1 MRPAK
6 THQEPANPSRQ
17 VLTWYVRALAAVRS
31 WAWLACPPPGLTGRV
46 PEDQGYASEGVF
58 IDPDAVPV
66 DAAVEDLE
74 LYRDMRSLAEPAIAA
89 VLVALLLPACGSRT
103 TDGEVDGIDAA
114 LIASIGDEYLEFVA
128 DRDPYLR
135 FRRGE
140 RVERFPDWTLEA
152 AEADAAFAQGL
163 LDRLAEVDEQAIQHE
178 DWISLELLRWNLG
191 LLVEAP
197 EHYWADFNIT
207 PYAAGG
213 FVLDILHQVL
223 GAAPL
228 GTEEERTHYLH
239 LLGEYGRTIG
249 QLADKVAGQKERGI
263 YLPKAQVGN
272 VVGMFEGYRGR
283 LEELFLPA
291 TDRVGDGAEDF
302 LAEVR
307 QQIETAIDSSFARLV
322 AELGDDYVAAAPEQV
337 GLAAVPG
344 GRDLYLHRV
353 RMHTT
358 TDLSPDEI
366 HEIGLGEVAR
376 LEAELAALR
385 EQIGFE
391 AGPEETAMKEFLDQV
406 RADPRFIARSPEEV
420 EERYMGYIEKI
431 EPHVADYF
439 EALPQ
444 APYGVRRLDPTSE
457 ATMTFG
463 VYQLP
468 TVANPRG
475 EYRYNGSDLENRSLF
490 SAQGLIYHELIPGHH
505 FQLALANERGDL
517 PRFRREAI
525 GYSAFTEG
533 WAEYAANLGKEM
545 GMYEDPYDL
554 YGRLVMEMFISCR
567 LVIDTGMNHLG
578 WDIERAREFMSARV
592 VYSDVEVAT
601 ELLRYS
607 ADIHGQALA
616 YRIGNLEILRLRQK
630 AEDAL
635 GDRFDIKAFHAAV
648 IGSGAMPM
656 VVLEEHI
663 DWWIGE
669 QG

>member
-1 MRPAK
+1 MRH
-6 THQEPANPSRQ
+6 T
-17 VLTWYVRALAAVRS
+17 
-31 WAWLACPPPGLTGRV
+31 
-46 PEDQGYASEGVF
+46 
-58 IDPDAVPV
+58 
-66 DAAVEDLE
+66 
-74 LYRDMRSLAEPAIAA
+74 SLFLA
-89 VLVALLLPACGSRT
+89 VLVVPLLAACSVEISRDGSAGAER
-103 TDGEVDGIDAA
+103 IAA
-114 LIASIGDEYLEFVA
+114 AGDEYLEFVA

-140 RVERFPDWTLEA
+140 RVDRFPDWTLEA

-163 LDRLAEVDEQAIQHE
+163 LDRLAEVDKQAIEHE

-213 FVLDILHQVL
+213 FVLDMLHQVL
-223 GAAPL
+223 GTASL
-228 GTEEERTHYLH
+228 GTDEERPHYVH
-239 LLGEYGRTIG
+239 LLSEYGRGIG
-249 QLADKVAGQKERGI
+249 QLADKVRGQKERGI
-263 YLPKAQVGN
+263 YLPKAQVPN

-283 LEELFLPA
+283 VEELFVPA
-291 TDRVGDGAEDF
+291 ADRVGDGADGF
-302 LAEVR
+302 LALVR
-307 QQIETAIDSSFARLV
+307 EAVETGIDAQFGRLI
-322 AELGDDYVAAAPEQV
+322 AELGEDYLAAAPEQV
-337 GLAAVPG
+337 GLGGVPG

-358 TDLSPDEI
+358 TDLSPEEI
-366 HEIGLGEVAR
+366 QEIGLEEVAR
-376 LEAELAALR
+376 LEDQMAALR

-391 AGPEETAMKEFLDQV
+391 AASEETAMKEFLDQV
-406 RADPRFIARSPEEV
+406 RADPRFIAQSPEEV

-439 EALPQ
+439 EALPE

-468 TVANPRG
+468 TAANPRG

-517 PRFRREAI
+517 PRFRRETI
-525 GYSAFTEG
+525 GYGAFTEG

-545 GMYEDPYDL
+545 GMYEDRYDL

-592 VYSDVEVAT
+592 VYSDVEIAT

-616 YRIGNLEILRLRQK
+616 YRIGNLEILRLRKK

-656 VVLEEHI
+656 VVLDEHI
-663 DWWIGE
+663 DWWIE
-669 QG
+669 QQG

>member
-1 MRPAK
+1 MK
-6 THQEPANPSRQ
+6 TTSFC
-17 VLTWYVRALAAVRS
+17 VAVVV
-31 WAWLACPPPGLTGRV
+31 V
-46 PEDQGYASEGVF
+46 P
-58 IDPDAVPV
+58 
-66 DAAVEDLE
+66 
-74 LYRDMRSLAEPAIAA
+74 
-89 VLVALLLPACGSRT
+89 LLWACGGSST
-103 TDGEVDGIDAA
+103 GDAAA
-114 LIASIGDEYLEFVA
+114 LIASIGDEYAAFAAEQS
-128 DRDPYLR
+128 PYIK

-140 RVERFPDWTLEA
+140 TVTEFPDWTLEA
-152 AEADAAFAQGL
+152 AEEAAAFAQGL
-163 LDRLAEVDEQAIQHE
+163 LDRLAEVDEQAIDHE

-213 FVLDILHQVL
+213 FILDILHQVI

-228 GTEEERTHYLH
+228 GTEEERAHYLH
-239 LLGEYGRTIG
+239 LLGEYGQTIG

-263 YLPKAQVGN
+263 FLPKAQVGN
-272 VVGMFEGYRGR
+272 VIGMFEGYRGR
-283 LEELFLPA
+283 LDELFVPA
-291 TDRVGDGAEDF
+291 PDRTGDGAEDF
-302 LAEVR
+302 LVEVR
-307 QQIETAIDSSFARLV
+307 KQIETAIDSSFVRLV

-344 GRDLYLHRV
+344 GRELYLHRV

-358 TDLSPDEI
+358 TDLSPEEI
-366 HEIGLGEVAR
+366 HRIGLDEVAR
-376 LEAELAALR
+376 LEAGLAALR

-391 AGPEETAMKEFLDQV
+391 AASEETAMKEFLDEI
-406 RADPRFIARSPEEV
+406 RADPRFIAQSPEEV

-439 EALPQ
+439 EALPE

-468 TVANPRG
+468 TAANPRG

-505 FQLALANERGDL
+505 FQLALANEREDL
-517 PRFRREAI
+517 PRFRRETI
-525 GYSAFTEG
+525 GYGAFTEG

-545 GMYEDPYDL
+545 GVYENAYDL

-663 DWWIGE
+663 DWWIDQ

>member
-1 MRPAK
+1 MR
-6 THQEPANPSRQ
+6 QCDDEE
-17 VLTWYVRALAAVRS
+17 VLEAMKRISIFAAL
-31 WAWLACPPPGLTGRV
+31 
-46 PEDQGYASEGVF
+46 
-58 IDPDAVPV
+58 
-66 DAAVEDLE
+66 
-74 LYRDMRSLAEPAIAA
+74 
-89 VLVALLLPACGSRT
+89 LVVLLLPACGART
-103 TDGEVDGIDAA
+103 TDGEAAGPGSSA
-114 LIASIGDEYLEFVA
+114 LIASVGDEYAAFAA
-128 DRDPYLR
+128 DQSPYIR

-140 RVERFPDWTLEA
+140 TVTEFPDSTLEA
-152 AEADAAFAQGL
+152 AEANAAFAQNL
-163 LDRLAEVDEQAIQHE
+163 LDRLADIDEQAIDHE

-191 LLVEAP
+191 LLIKAP

-228 GTEEERTHYLH
+228 GTDEERAHYLH
-239 LLGEYGRTIG
+239 LLGEYGQTIG
-249 QLADKVAGQKERGI
+249 QLADKVEGQKERGI
-263 YLPKAQVGN
+263 YLPKAQVPN

-283 LEELFLPA
+283 LEKLFLPGP
-291 TDRVGDGAEDF
+291 DRVGDGAEGF

-307 QQIETAIDSSFARLV
+307 QKIETAIDSEFTRLI
-322 AELGDDYVAAAPEQV
+322 AELGDDYLEAAPEQV
-337 GLAAVPG
+337 GLGGVPG

-358 TDLSPDEI
+358 TDLSPEEI
-366 HEIGLGEVAR
+366 HEIGLEEVAR
-376 LEAELAALR
+376 LETEMAALR
-385 EQIGFE
+385 EQIGFM
-391 AGPEETAMKEFLDQV
+391 ASSEETAMKEFLDQV
-406 RADPRFIARSPEEV
+406 RADPRFVASSAEEV

-431 EPHVADYF
+431 EPRVADYF
-439 EALPQ
+439 EALPE
-444 APYGVRRLDPTSE
+444 APYGVRRLDETSE

-505 FQLALANERGDL
+505 FQLALANEREDL
-517 PRFRREAI
+517 PRFRRETI
-525 GYSAFTEG
+525 GYGAFTEG

-545 GMYEDPYDL
+545 GMYKDPCDL

-578 WDIERAREFMSARV
+578 WDLERAREFMSARV
-592 VYSDVEVAT
+592 VYSDVEIAT

-616 YRIGNLEILRLRQK
+616 YRIGNLEILRLRKK
-630 AEDAL
+630 AEDGL
-635 GDRFDIKAFHAAV
+635 GDQFDLKAFHAAV

-663 DWWIGE
+663 DWWIE
-669 QG
+669 QQG

>member
-1 MRPAK
+1 MK
-6 THQEPANPSRQ
+6 TTSFC
-17 VLTWYVRALAAVRS
+17 VAVVV
-31 WAWLACPPPGLTGRV
+31 V
-46 PEDQGYASEGVF
+46 P
-58 IDPDAVPV
+58 
-66 DAAVEDLE
+66 
-74 LYRDMRSLAEPAIAA
+74 
-89 VLVALLLPACGSRT
+89 LLWACGGSST
-103 TDGEVDGIDAA
+103 GDAAA
-114 LIASIGDEYLEFVA
+114 LIASIGDEYAVFAA
-128 DRDPYLR
+128 DQSPYIK

-140 RVERFPDWTLEA
+140 TVTEFPDWTLEA
-152 AEADAAFAQGL
+152 AEEAAAFAQGL
-163 LDRLAEVDEQAIQHE
+163 LDRLAEVDKQAIEHE

-207 PYAAGG
+207 PYAGGG

-228 GTEEERTHYLH
+228 GTDEERVHYLH
-239 LLGEYGRTIG
+239 LLGEYGQTVG
-249 QLADKVAGQKERGI
+249 QFADKVAGQKERGI

-283 LEELFLPA
+283 REELFVPA
-291 TDRVGDGAEDF
+291 PDRVGDGAEEF
-302 LAEVR
+302 LVQVQEAV
-307 QQIETAIDSSFARLV
+307 ETGIDAQFGRLI
-322 AELGDDYVAAAPEQV
+322 AELGEDYLAAAPEQV
-337 GLAAVPG
+337 GLGGVPG

-358 TDLSPDEI
+358 TDLSPEEI
-366 HEIGLGEVAR
+366 QEIGLEEVAQ
-376 LEAELAALR
+376 LEDQMAALR

-391 AGPEETAMKEFLDQV
+391 AASEETAMKEFLDQV
-406 RADPRFIARSPEEV
+406 RADPRFIAQSPEEV

-439 EALPQ
+439 EALPE
-444 APYGVRRLDPTSE
+444 APYGVRRLDETSE

-468 TVANPRG
+468 TAANPRG
-475 EYRYNGSDLENRSLF
+475 EYRYNGSDLDNRSLF

-505 FQLALANERGDL
+505 FQLALANEREDL
-517 PRFRREAI
+517 PRFRRETI
-525 GYSAFTEG
+525 GYGAFTEG

-616 YRIGNLEILRLRQK
+616 YRIGNLEILRLRRK

-648 IGSGAMPM
+648 IGGGAMPM
-656 VVLEEHI
+656 VVLDEHI
-663 DWWIGE
+663 DWWIE
-669 QG
+669 QQG

>member
-1 MRPAK
+1 MK
-6 THQEPANPSRQ
+6 TTSF
-17 VLTWYVRALAAVRS
+17 
-31 WAWLACPPPGLTGRV
+31 RV
-46 PEDQGYASEGVF
+46 
-58 IDPDAVPV
+58 
-66 DAAVEDLE
+66 
-74 LYRDMRSLAEPAIAA
+74 A
-89 VLVALLLPACGSRT
+89 VLVLPLLLACAVEIVR
-103 TDGEVDGIDAA
+103 DGAGAAA
-114 LIASIGDEYLEFVA
+114 LIASVGDEYAAFA
-128 DRDPYLR
+128 AKQSPYIK

-140 RVERFPDWTLEA
+140 TVTDFPDWTLEA
-152 AEADAAFAQGL
+152 AEENAAFAQNL
-163 LDRLAEVDEQAIQHE
+163 LDRLAELDEQAIDHE

-197 EHYWADFNIT
+197 QHYWADFNIT

-228 GTEEERTHYLH
+228 GTEDERDHYLR
-239 LLGEYGRTIG
+239 LLGEYGQTIG

-291 TDRVGDGAEDF
+291 PDRVGDGDGDGDGGEAF
-302 LAEVR
+302 LAQARET
-307 QQIETAIDSSFARLV
+307 IETGIDRQFGRLI
-322 AELGDDYVAAAPEQV
+322 AELGDDYLEAAPGQV
-337 GLAAVPG
+337 GLGGVPG

-358 TDLSPDEI
+358 TDLSPEEI
-366 HEIGLGEVAR
+366 HEIGLEEVAR
-376 LEAELAALR
+376 LEAEMAALR

-391 AGPEETAMKEFLDQV
+391 ASSEENAMKGFLDQV
-406 RADPRFIARSPEEV
+406 RADPRFVASSPEEV

-439 EALPQ
+439 EALPE
-444 APYGVRRLDPTSE
+444 APYGVRRLDETSE

-468 TVANPRG
+468 TAANPRG

-505 FQLALANERGDL
+505 FQLALANEREDL

-578 WDIERAREFMSARV
+578 WDIERAREFMSPRV

-630 AEDAL
+630 AEEAL
-635 GDRFDIKAFHAAV
+635 GDRFDLKAFHAAV

-669 QG
+669 QL